1 MAKKTVVNQDE
12 WALEM
17 KKLSLHAP
25 WVLRVTELKDKTGPV
40 FVVKERVTLDASM
53 EEEAVTRKKGASHL
67 VDRGM
72 IHGQSLRICSPILKE
87 IIGQVNG
94 ENGIPLELQLIFRD
108 KSISFRGNVPLNAE
122 AGAKLALIFKLQER
136 VLDVDRIELIAWR
149 VERFSREEASYW
161 LSRITHFGLKAN
173 MWAQA
178 GLRLMLGGQPKDKGI
193 LEMLEKIRK

>member
-1 MAKKTVVNQDE
+1 MAKKAVVNQDE
-12 WALEM
+12 WALDM
-17 KKLSLHAP
+17 KKLALHAP

-40 FVVKERVTLDASM
+40 FVVKERVTLDSTVA
-53 EEEAVTRKKGASHL
+53 EDEVTSTKGASHL

-72 IHGQSLRICSPILKE
+72 VYGQSLRICSPILKE
-87 IIGQVNG
+87 ILGQVIG

-136 VLDVDRIELIAWR
+136 VLDMDRVELIAWR

-193 LEMLEKIRK
+193 HEMLEKIRK